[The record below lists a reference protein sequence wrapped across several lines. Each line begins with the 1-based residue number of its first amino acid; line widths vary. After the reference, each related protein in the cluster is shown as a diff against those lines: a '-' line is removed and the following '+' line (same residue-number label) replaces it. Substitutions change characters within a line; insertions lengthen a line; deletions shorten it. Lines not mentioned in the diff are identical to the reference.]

1 MSDTPPNTDVS
12 ASFTP
17 PTKDERNLALLSHL
31 LGIFTGF
38 LGPLIIWL
46 IKKDSSAY
54 VADQSKEALNFQI
67 TVAIAYLVSGLLTFV
82 LIGCILM
89 PIVLLGA
96 LVLAIMATIA
106 ASKGEP
112 YRYPIALRLIS

>member
-1 MSDTPPNTDVS
+1 MSDTPPNSDLS
-12 ASFTP
+12 ASSTP

-54 VADQSKEALNFQI
+54 VSDQSKEALNFQI

-82 LIGCILM
+82 LIGCVLM

-112 YRYPIALRLIS
+112 YRYPLTLRLIS